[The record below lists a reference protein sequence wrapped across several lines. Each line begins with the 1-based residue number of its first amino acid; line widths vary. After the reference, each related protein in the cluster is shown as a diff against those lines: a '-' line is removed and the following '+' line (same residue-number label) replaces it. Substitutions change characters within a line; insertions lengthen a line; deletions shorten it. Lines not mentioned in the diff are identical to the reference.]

1 MKNIKTKIFCDI
13 AELKLIKKFNKKII
27 VKGFTTNPTLM
38 KKAGAKDYKAYSK
51 KILKICKDKPVSL
64 EVFADDYYNMK
75 DQALKINTWGKNVY
89 VKIPV
94 TNSKGFFMGKIINE
108 LNSMNIKLNI
118 TAVYNFK
125 QTQKILKLIN
135 KKSKVIIS
143 IFAGRAGDTGKDP
156 VPEFKKSIALA
167 KNFKNVEI
175 LWASVREP
183 YNYIQAKQLGC
194 HIITIPPETIEKI
207 EKFGKSFDQL
217 TKETVKAFYKDAQS
231 AGFKI

>member
-13 AELKLIKKFNKKII
+13 AELKQIKKFNKKNI
-27 VKGFTTNPTLM
+27 VKGFTTNPSLM
-38 KKAGAKDYKAYSK
+38 KKAGAKNYKEYSK
-51 KILKICKDKPVSL
+51 KILKICTNKPVSL
-64 EVFADDYYNMK
+64 EVFADDYHNMR

-94 TNSKGFFMGKIINE
+94 TNSKGFFMGKIIKE
-108 LNSMNIKLNI
+108 LNGMNIKLNI
-118 TAVYNFK
+118 TAVYSVK
-125 QTQKILKLIN
+125 QTEKILRLLN

-156 VPEFKKSIALA
+156 IPEFKKSICLA
-167 KNFKNVEI
+167 KKFKNVEI

-194 HIITIPPETIEKI
+194 HIITIPPATIEKI
-207 EKFGKSFDQL
+207 ENFGKSYDQL
-217 TKETVKAFYKDAQS
+217 TTETVKAFYKDAKS